1 MAPRLSQNYTL
12 APFMKLD
19 FELKYF
25 QKLHFGPQNSTTL
38 QNDPKAFTKLGV
50 VIYVHVS
57 GSCRVN

>member
-1 MAPRLSQNYTL
+1 
-12 APFMKLD
+12 MKLD

-25 QKLHFGPQNSTTL
+25 QKLHFGHQNSTTL